1 MKRTDKLRARLAEKG
16 IDALLVTS
24 ELNQRYLCGYPFTDG
39 VLLITKTRAIMLTDF
54 RYYEEAQ
61 KKAFSEFEIEMP
73 ETRIAFIIDAL
84 KNENVKTL
92 GYENETLSCA
102 DFQRYSE
109 RLSEFTF
116 APIGGM
122 LEAIRE
128 IKDPEELEKMAKAQ
142 SIADAAFA
150 TLLLGMHPEM
160 TEIDVALE
168 LEFQMRRGGAE
179 NVSFE
184 TIAVSGDA
192 SALPHGKPR
201 PIKLQ
206 KGFLTMDFG
215 ALYDGYCSDMT
226 RTVSIGRADDEM
238 KRLYATVLK
247 AQLAGLQSIRPGADC
262 AACDMAARDII
273 DGTKGYEGCFGHSL
287 GHGVG
292 LFIHESPRL
301 SKAGKGTKLVP
312 GHVVTVEPGIYVFG
326 KYGCRIED
334 MVAVTEDGYRN
345 FASSPKE
352 LIELF

>member
-61 KKAFSEFEIEMP
+61 KSAFSEFEILMP
-73 ETRIAFIIDAL
+73 ELRLAFITEAL
-84 KNENVKTL
+84 KNEDARVL
-92 GYENETLSCA
+92 GYENEALSCA
-102 DFQRYSE
+102 EFQRYRE
-109 RLSEFTF
+109 KLSDFSF
-116 APIGGM
+116 APIDGM
-122 LEAIRE
+122 LETIRE
-128 IKDPEELEKMAKAQ
+128 IKDPEELEMMARAQ
-142 SIADAAFA
+142 SIADEAFDG
-150 TLLLGMHPEM
+150 LLSMIHPNM

-168 LEFQMRRGGAE
+168 LEFHMRRGGAE

-184 TIAVSGDA
+184 TIAVSGEA

-201 PIKLQ
+201 NIKLQ

-215 ALYDGYCSDMT
+215 ALYGGYCSDMT
-226 RTVSIGRADDEM
+226 RTVSIGRADSEM
-238 KRLYATVLK
+238 KRLYNTVLK
-247 AQLAGLQSIRPGADC
+247 AQLAGLEAVKPGADC
-262 AACDMAARDII
+262 AECDRVAREII
-273 DGTKGYEGCFGHSL
+273 DATKGFVGCFGHSL

-301 SKAGKGTKLVP
+301 SKAGKGTRLVP

-334 MVAVTEDGYRN
+334 MVAVTDDGQRN

>member
-1 MKRTDKLRARLAEKG
+1 MKRTEKLRARLAEKG
-16 IDALLVTS
+16 IDALIVTS

-39 VLLITKTRAIMLTDF
+39 LLLITKTRSIMVTDF

-61 KKAFSEFEIEMP
+61 KKAFSEFEIVMP
-73 ETRIAFIIDAL
+73 DARLAFITEAL
-84 KNENVKTL
+84 KNEDVKVL
-92 GYENETLSCA
+92 GFENETMSCS
-102 DFQRYSE
+102 DYKRYSE
-109 RLSEFTF
+109 KLSDFEF
-116 APIGGM
+116 APIDEM
-122 LEAIRE
+122 LETIRE
-128 IKDPEELEKMAKAQ
+128 IKDDDELEMMAKAQ
-142 SIADAAFA
+142 SIADASLAHLF
-150 TLLLGMHPEM
+150 TMIHPDM

-168 LEFQMRRGGAE
+168 LEFEMRRLGAD

-201 PIKLQ
+201 NLKLQ

-215 ALYDGYCSDMT
+215 ALYGGYCSDMT
-226 RTVSIGRADDEM
+226 RTVSIGKADAEM
-238 KRLYATVLK
+238 KRLYDTVLK
-247 AQLAGLQSIRPGADC
+247 AQLAGLAAIKPGADC
-262 AACDMAARDII
+262 ADCDKAARDII
-273 DGTKGYEGCFGHSL
+273 DGTAGFEGCFGHSL

-301 SKAGKGTKLVP
+301 SKGGKGSLLVP

-334 MVAVTEDGYRN
+334 MVAVTENGYRN